1 MQARLVLRR
10 GGSSMAAG
18 GMAILENVQQWRDSR
33 IVKKHGTMVE
43 LNAIVAEYAQV
54 LEGVATERA
63 DLILQNTKMQL
74 QVAELGSYKTLFD
87 TLQKELEDLRKT
99 ARSANTIVTDRRA
112 VERELMATREEL
124 SRARQSE
131 GRAKAESTRLKNKY
145 EPKGEKA

>member
-1 MQARLVLRR
+1 
-10 GGSSMAAG
+10 MAAT
-18 GMAILENVQQWRDSR
+18 GMAVLESVQQWRDSR

-87 TLQKELEDLRKT
+87 SLQKELEDLRKT
-99 ARSANTIVTDRRA
+99 SARANEIVTDRRA
-112 VERELMATREEL
+112 VERELMSTRDEL

-131 GRAKAESTRLKNKY
+131 GHAKAEATRLKNKY
-145 EPKGEKA
+145 EPKEAKSR